1 MSRRPQPRWD
11 KEKHLKIANNQ
22 NMSNS
27 SKFVMFINSLRLKNV
42 FMPTIP
48 LHHTHTVELT
58 ELNRHIDEI
67 EMDSV
72 KSEDGEEEDKDDE
85 LTPGDLLAF
94 AWQISKGMVC
104 YTSTT

>member
-1 MSRRPQPRWD
+1 
-11 KEKHLKIANNQ
+11 
-22 NMSNS
+22 
-27 SKFVMFINSLRLKNV
+27 
-42 FMPTIP
+42 
-48 LHHTHTVELT
+48 
-58 ELNRHIDEI
+58 
-67 EMDSV
+67 MDSV